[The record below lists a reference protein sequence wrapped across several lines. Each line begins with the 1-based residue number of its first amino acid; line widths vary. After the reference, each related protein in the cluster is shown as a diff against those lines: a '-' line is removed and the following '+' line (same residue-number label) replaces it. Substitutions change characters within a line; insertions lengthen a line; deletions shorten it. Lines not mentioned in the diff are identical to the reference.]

1 MGMRQI
7 KIKQSITV
15 RESLSLEAYLRQI
28 DKIPL
33 LSLEEEEA
41 LAKQIQASLK
51 YSVEGD
57 VEAINALAKGNLR
70 FAVSIAKQYQNK
82 GMNLNDLIN
91 EGNLGL
97 IKAAQR
103 FDPTKRFK
111 FISYAVWWIRQ
122 SILEALADNTRA
134 VRLHSNRVVISHKIN
149 VESGEFIMKHER
161 EPTNEELAA
170 LIQVQ
175 PHEIAEL
182 GAYLFPSLSLS
193 SPIQKPGTDSEGV
206 LEDILISDTP
216 KPDHALSH
224 DESLRIGFK
233 QVISLLNKPQQEVIT
248 GLFGLNGTEK
258 TLDDLAKELGLTKER
273 IRQIKDRAISRLS
286 TQKVRKILASY

>member
-1 MGMRQI
+1 MRQI

-103 FDPTKRFK
+103 FDPTKGFK

-122 SILEALADNTRA
+122 SILQALADNTRA
-134 VRLHSNRVVISHKIN
+134 VRLPSNRVVIAHKIN

-193 SPIQKPGTDSEGV
+193 SPIQKLGTDSEGV

>member
-103 FDPTKRFK
+103 FDPTKGFK

-122 SILEALADNTRA
+122 SILQALADNTRA
-134 VRLHSNRVVISHKIN
+134 VRLPSNRVVIAHKIN

-193 SPIQKPGTDSEGV
+193 SPIQKLGTDSEGV